1 MALESNL
8 PVWSSTSGSS
18 SAQFSIICS
27 NESSNEEPS
36 SSDED
41 EDEEFLW
48 IESRRFGILSSRVV
62 GLYLGWSSSGGL
74 KIGFLLVDFL
84 VRFKVDGLRGKRSHE
99 TGRSFTF
106 SF

>member
-27 NESSNEEPS
+27 NESSNEEQS

-74 KIGFLLVDFL
+74 KIGVVLVNLSGLKWTVSFYLFFL
-84 VRFKVDGLRGKRSHE
+84 VGLK
-99 TGRSFTF
+99 FL
-106 SF
+106 

>member
-27 NESSNEEPS
+27 NESSNEEQS

-41 EDEEFLW
+41 EDEEFLC

-74 KIGFLLVDFL
+74 KIGFVLVDL
-84 VRFKVDGLRGKRSHE
+84 SGPKWTDDEG
-99 TGRSFTF
+99 GRSRETERNFTF